1 MAMQGKVIKWNDER
15 GFGFIQQ
22 NGQTAELFTHISDV
36 SPRGVRPAVGDI
48 VTFDVK
54 DTGAKGLKAVSVKFV
69 GDKGFE
75 RARKKPATFKARE
88 ERPSYVG
95 RFLILGVV
103 LLAGVFAYQKH
114 FASSGTAS
122 LKQTL
127 GAELPIQSKSS
138 TNSQQFTCQ
147 NKSKCSEM
155 SSCEEATFY
164 LNHCPGTIMDGDG
177 DGLPCEE
184 QWCGH

>member
-15 GFGFIQQ
+15 GFGFVQQ

-54 DTGAKGLKAVSVKFV
+54 DTGNKGLKAVSVKFV

-75 RARKKPATFKARE
+75 RAKKNPATFKARK
-88 ERPSYVG
+88 ERPSSFG
-95 RFLILGVV
+95 RSLILGV
-103 LLAGVFAYQKH
+103 LLLTGVFAYQKY
-114 FASSGTAS
+114 FVSSGGAA
-122 LKQTL
+122 LEQTL
-127 GAELPIQSKSS
+127 ESEMPIQSKQN
-138 TNSQQFTCQ
+138 TNSSQFTCQ

-155 SSCEEATFY
+155 ISCEEAVFY
-164 LNHCPGTIMDGDG
+164 LNNCPGTIMDGDG